1 MSNKYKMYSER
12 FKIVDALL
20 FQYMQCSIFQFT
32 FILIQFIYPC
42 SFSVIWFLC
51 FFLSPFP
58 DAQMESLSNV
68 LADSFK
74 ISPSL

>member
-1 MSNKYKMYSER
+1 MSNKYKVHTER
-12 FKIVDALL
+12 FQIVDVLV
-20 FQYMQCSIFQFT
+20 FQYIQHSIFQFT
-32 FILIQFIYPC
+32 FILIQLIYPC
-42 SFSVIWFLC
+42 NLSVTWFLC

-74 ISPSL
+74 ISQSL